1 MINVICLSSY
11 LSIPTA
17 HVTGLI
23 ARSSSAIADGD
34 WDYLFLPGTVFSC
47 FLLGS
52 IVGGLSISHASFYL
66 GKCPRK
72 EDKRVSWV
80 VNRDG

>member
-66 GKCPRK
+66 GKCLRK
-72 EDKRVSWV
+72 TI
-80 VNRDG
+80 DG